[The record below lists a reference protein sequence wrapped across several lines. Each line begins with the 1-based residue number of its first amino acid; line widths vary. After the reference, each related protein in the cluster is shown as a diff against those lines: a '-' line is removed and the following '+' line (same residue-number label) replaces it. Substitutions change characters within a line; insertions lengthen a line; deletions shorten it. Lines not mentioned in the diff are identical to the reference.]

1 MIKQKEI
8 KKTLKSPF
16 IMLLE
21 KEIDWIEK
29 CITVRMASAD
39 SALPL
44 QDVELP
50 PAPKLPNED
59 HLYIEFIKHHQLSDE
74 ERLILLLSLLPHI
87 KPSSFSYF
95 LEEGDTKKSGLI
107 TSSTKAQLLPT
118 AETALFL
125 VSGSD
130 LSKRLAIAE
139 LFDSNHVFFK
149 KGVLDIL
156 SKNDS
161 GSQYDGELKMN
172 QDYVESFLYNK
183 VRRPRYSSDFPA
195 HLLETKLTWDDLVLN
210 PSTDEKLAEL
220 KDALLYKDQLSEEWG
235 LGAHL
240 KPGYRA
246 IFYGPSG
253 TGKSLTAT
261 LLGKMLDRDVYR
273 VDLSAIISKY
283 IGETEENLR
292 KLLSKSE
299 DKGYILF
306 FDEGDALFGSR
317 SDDVQNS
324 NDQHQNQLIAYL
336 LQAIENFNGIII
348 LATNM
353 KHNMDSAFSRRFQSS
368 IFFGPPKPEQGLELW
383 TRLWPQ
389 QLKKEPSLDFKLLAS
404 SKPFTAATI
413 VQIVHNLALQAI
425 RKNKYSV
432 GMADIKRIV
441 EELQRK

>member
-1 MIKQKEI
+1 
-8 KKTLKSPF
+8 
-16 IMLLE
+16 
-21 KEIDWIEK
+21 
-29 CITVRMASAD
+29 
-39 SALPL
+39 
-44 QDVELP
+44 
-50 PAPKLPNED
+50 
-59 HLYIEFIKHHQLSDE
+59 
-74 ERLILLLSLLPHI
+74 
-87 KPSSFSYF
+87 
-95 LEEGDTKKSGLI
+95 
-107 TSSTKAQLLPT
+107 
-118 AETALFL
+118 
-125 VSGSD
+125 
-130 LSKRLAIAE
+130 
-139 LFDSNHVFFK
+139 
-149 KGVLDIL
+149 
-156 SKNDS
+156 
-161 GSQYDGELKMN
+161 
-172 QDYVESFLYNK
+172 
-183 VRRPRYSSDFPA
+183 PA
-195 HLLETKLTWDDLVLN
+195 HLLETKLSWDDLVLN

-383 TRLWPQ
+383 TRLWPE

>member
-1 MIKQKEI
+1 MIKEQKI
-8 KKTLKSPF
+8 NHTLKSPF

-21 KEIDWIEK
+21 KEINWIEN
-29 CITVRMASAD
+29 CIAVRMVSVD
-39 SALPL
+39 PSLPIK
-44 QDVELP
+44 DVALP
-50 PAPKLPNED
+50 PAPKLPDEN
-59 HLYIEFIKHHQLSDE
+59 HLYIEFIRHHQLTDE

-87 KPSSFSYF
+87 KPASFSCF

-125 VSGSD
+125 LSGDD
-130 LSKRLAIAE
+130 LSKRLLIAE
-139 LFDSNHVFFK
+139 MFDANHVFFK

-172 QDYVESFLYNK
+172 QDYVESFLYDK

-195 HLLETKLTWDDLVLN
+195 HLLETKLTWEDLVLN
-210 PSTDEKLAEL
+210 PSTDEKLEEL

-425 RKNKYSV
+425 RKKKYSV